1 MVLFMRVG
9 ITGCTG
15 LIGSVLSEHLKA
27 SGHAVTPI
35 VRGAAQPG
43 AICWDPAG
51 SGIDPSLLLGL
62 DAVVHLAGAGIGD
75 RRWTN
80 SYRTMILNSRTIGT
94 GAIAA
99 AMAAAA
105 PDGGPTILISASAVG
120 VYGDAGDTRI
130 DEQSPTG
137 LGFLADVCSAWEAA
151 TEPAT
156 VAGIRVAHIRTG
168 IVLSREGG
176 ALKKMLP
183 LFKLGLGGRFGNGR
197 QWQSWISI
205 LDHVRAIEHLLSIEV
220 SGPVNLTSPN
230 PVTNRD
236 FTKTLGAVLCRRTLV
251 PVPAFAPK
259 LLLGREL
266 AESLLFTGQ
275 RVYPTVLVE
284 SGFRF
289 EHEELESALRAVLN
303 R

>member
-1 MVLFMRVG
+1 MRVG

-15 LIGSVLSEHLKA
+15 LIGSALSEHLKA
-27 SGHAVTPI
+27 NGHAVTPI
-35 VRGAAQPG
+35 VRGPAQPG
-43 AICWDPAG
+43 SICWDPAG
-51 SGIDPSLLLGL
+51 AGIDPSLLLGL

-94 GAIAA
+94 RAIAA

-105 PDGGPTILISASAVG
+105 PDGGPTILISASGVG

-137 LGFLADVCSAWEAA
+137 SGFLADVCSAWEAA

-156 VAGIRVAHIRTG
+156 AAGIRVAHIRTG

-183 LFKLGLGGRFGNGR
+183 LFKLGLGGRFGNGH

-205 LDHVRAIEHLLSIEV
+205 LDQVRAIEHLLSSEV
-220 SGPVNLTSPN
+220 SGPVNLTAPN

-236 FTKTLGAVLCRRTLV
+236 FTKTLGAALCRWTLM
-251 PVPAFAPK
+251 PVPAFAPR
-259 LLLGREL
+259 LLLGRDL

-289 EHEELESALRAVLN
+289 EHNDLESALRAVLN